1 MNGAPK
7 SSRGQGRPRGDQAP
21 DLASLETL
29 LYRLITAPNGVDEAL
44 ATEEELTRRGLEHI
58 IASDDRLSARERI
71 EIYANAYFFR
81 LLDVFKEDYPALL
94 AVIGDTN
101 FHNLITGYLIHHPP
115 TAPSVFYAGRHLP
128 EFLCTHPMGERW
140 PFLADLATLERAT
153 LDVFHAADAQPLS
166 HEAARAIP
174 PQNWPAIRFQLHP
187 AARLL
192 DLAWTVDLLLRAVM
206 ASNAWR
212 TPEHSATPILVWRSN
227 SQVYY
232 REMERAEYLALQLAT
247 DGATFDAACEAIV
260 AQTDTAADSAAQ
272 INQWLARW
280 VSDGVLTLLQP

>member
-1 MNGAPK
+1 MNAEPK
-7 SSRGQGRPRGDQAP
+7 SSREHSRPPCDDAP
-21 DLASLETL
+21 DLASLQAL

-44 ATEEELTRRGLEHI
+44 AAEKALTPGGLEHL
-58 IASDDRLSARERI
+58 IASDDRLSAHERL

-101 FHNLITGYLIHHPP
+101 FHNLITGYLIDYPP
-115 TAPSVFYAGRHLP
+115 TAPSVIHAGRHLP
-128 EFLCTHPMGERW
+128 EFLRTHPMRERW

-153 LDVFHAADAQPLS
+153 LEVFHAADAPPLS

-187 AARLL
+187 GAKLL
-192 DLAWTVDLLLRAVM
+192 DLAWAVDPLLRAVA
-206 ASNAWR
+206 ASAAWR
-212 TPEHSATPILVWRSN
+212 TPAHRGTWILVWRTK
-227 SQVYY
+227 SQVQY
-232 REMERAEYLALQLAT
+232 REVERAEYLALQLAT
-247 DGATFDAACEAIV
+247 NGATFAEACDAIV
-260 AQTDTAADSAAQ
+260 AQIDAAADAAAQ

-280 VSDGVLTLLQP
+280 VSDGVLTLQ